1 MQLDVLGSG
10 NFDLFLRSVLCQDMG
25 SSTLYFGDE
34 GLQACVAWGVA
45 PANVLSAVAR
55 SRWK

>member
-1 MQLDVLGSG
+1 LV
-10 NFDLFLRSVLCQDMG
+10 

-45 PANVLSAVAR
+45 LADVLLAVAR
-55 SRWK
+55 FHCKQRVVFHRQSLVW